1 MSNYAT
7 KSDAKNATGI
17 DTSNFAKNADLA
29 GLKTFVDELDVN
41 ELKNVPSGL
50 GSLKFKKIN

>member
-17 DTSNFAKNADLA
+17 DTSDFAKNADLA

-50 GSLKFKKIN
+50 GSLKFKKIH